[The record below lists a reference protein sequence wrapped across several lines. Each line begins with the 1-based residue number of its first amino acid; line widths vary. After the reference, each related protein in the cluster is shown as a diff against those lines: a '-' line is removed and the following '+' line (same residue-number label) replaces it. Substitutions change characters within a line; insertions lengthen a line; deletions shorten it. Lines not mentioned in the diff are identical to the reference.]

1 MPSLID
7 HPKNPD
13 ALPIPAGARTNS
25 VTSAVHLDVLR
36 AWCSYSRSVA
46 PIFPN
51 LSHIQWAINDPD
63 DSELAPLLLVPPLS
77 SLTLQHSERSRL
89 NGSEWDIL
97 ASNRATAAAVLQ
109 EAMARCSSLASVALH
124 LQRGYGRG
132 FDPSQRTP
140 IMDSVT
146 TLGSRLQHLRTFCCN
161 VLAPSNAVRHLA
173 SLPCLEVFDAPVSED
188 VSLAGLPRVFPMAC
202 KLCFWYAPVRVLC
215 VLVAAVQSA
224 RVHTLKLG
232 VSDEPS
238 PRLVGELFMLVAA
251 LPSACALRQFSFA
264 SDRSRRVTGPVGYL
278 ALHDLRPLMC
288 LSSLRDV
295 AMRGY
300 AVKLVEDTVARMLD
314 AWPALE
320 RLELACGSEI
330 TLGQLLLAACRNGA
344 LCELVCTVVAR
355 VGAPLLDTRGLVNT
369 GLQHLDFA
377 VHGEDEPAERAAL
390 AHLLVTVFPSLSSL
404 GGRDWN
410 LQTLVED
417 GHEALLSGTPWAL
430 HDYEAAAKS
439 QPPN

>member
-1 MPSLID
+1 
-7 HPKNPD
+7 
-13 ALPIPAGARTNS
+13 
-25 VTSAVHLDVLR
+25 
-36 AWCSYSRSVA
+36 
-46 PIFPN
+46 
-51 LSHIQWAINDPD
+51 
-63 DSELAPLLLVPPLS
+63 
-77 SLTLQHSERSRL
+77 
-89 NGSEWDIL
+89 
-97 ASNRATAAAVLQ
+97 
-109 EAMARCSSLASVALH
+109 MARCSSLASVALH

-173 SLPCLEVFDAPVSED
+173 SLPCLEVFNAPVSED

-202 KLCFWYAPVRVLC
+202 ELCFWYAPVRVLC
-215 VLVAAVQSA
+215 VLVAAVQNA

-238 PRLVGELFMLVAA
+238 PRLVGELFTLVAA
-251 LPSACALRQFSFA
+251 LPSAGALRQLSFA
-264 SDRSRRVTGPVGYL
+264 SDRPRRVTGPVGYL
-278 ALHDLRPLMC
+278 ALDDVRPLMC

-295 AMRGY
+295 VLRGY
-300 AVKLVEDTVARMLD
+300 AIKPVGNTVARMLD

-320 RLELACGSEI
+320 RLELASGSEI
-330 TLGQLLLAACRNGA
+330 TLAQLLLAACRNGA

-355 VGAPLLDTRGLVNT
+355 VGASLPDTRGLVNT

-377 VHGEDEPAERAAL
+377 VDGEHEPAERAAL
-390 AHLLVTVFPSLSSL
+390 AHLLVTVFPRLSSL

-417 GHEALLSGTPWAL
+417 GHEARLAGAPWAL
-430 HDYEAAAKS
+430 GDYEAAAKS
-439 QPPN
+439 QPRS